1 MRTIVAFLD
10 KNKYYDEIDKCFQLS
25 IAKVQ
30 LWIYNGSVNS
40 PRIGNIYEP
49 YADWLIC
56 QKRFGEAKKYLYNC
70 LDLIDLMIDKEQKVK
85 NSFRV
90 RNKIVLIHYHLGLL
104 DKAKEEV
111 NAAINESKESNIKTR
126 NLMYSLFE
134 IWNNFNSLGFDEGAN
149 LIKDHLV
156 NGFSNLKFKSHKDLA
171 GYYTSFGWIMLKMK
185 EFDAASK
192 PLEEALKLEQQGNN
206 NEASVANA
214 KNNLALLYINTNEF
228 DKAEQLLNEAI
239 AVFEKLAT
247 ATKDEARLH
256 NLAESQNYFGQL
268 SMAKGKC
275 AEAEEY
281 FVESLNNYTK
291 SATIDKRYMKD
302 VEETTILLEKAKA
315 MQNL

>member
-1 MRTIVAFLD
+1 
-10 KNKYYDEIDKCFQLS
+10 
-25 IAKVQ
+25 
-30 LWIYNGSVNS
+30 
-40 PRIGNIYEP
+40 
-49 YADWLIC
+49 
-56 QKRFGEAKKYLYNC
+56 
-70 LDLIDLMIDKEQKVK
+70 
-85 NSFRV
+85 
-90 RNKIVLIHYHLGLL
+90 
-104 DKAKEEV
+104 
-111 NAAINESKESNIKTR
+111 
-126 NLMYSLFE
+126 MYSLFE
-134 IWNNFNSLGFDEGAN
+134 TWKNFKSLGFDDGAN
-149 LIKDHLV
+149 LIKDNLV
-156 NGFSNLKFKSHKDLA
+156 NSFSNLKFKSHKDLA

-192 PLEEALKLEQQGNN
+192 PLEEALKLEQQGKN
-206 NEASVANA
+206 NETSIANA
-214 KNNLALLYINTNEF
+214 KNNLALLYINTHNF
-228 DKAEQLLNEAI
+228 DKAEKLLKEAA
-239 AVFEKLAT
+239 AVFEKL